1 MGIII
6 NTNIGAV
13 NASRQL
19 GITRGKKDKS
29 VEKLSSGYKI
39 NRSADGAA
47 ELTISEKMRAQIRGL
62 NQASD
67 NITEGISLVQVAEGA
82 MGEVTDI
89 IQRMRELTVKAYN
102 GTMTQDDRLT
112 CQAEVDSLLEELNR
126 IGESTEFNTIKVLQG
141 DPSYD
146 RLVKAGEVTETYIP
160 IISNKEL
167 PAWIIADEKMH
178 LNNAKVDSSNK
189 QDVSR
194 DVIYNQNRPNE
205 ELHGPNGIPW
215 SDTMTDNY
223 SAVVDFSALAA
234 ATPKERIAEML
245 RELVST
251 GIGFPC
257 STCSTRKQGF
267 YFATSDMKNA
277 QVMLNN
283 DRDEYNKVNIDELL
297 IKVENSIAADPAD
310 IKALAE
316 EVTDGLINS
325 ILDKTKGYDH
335 FDIIQELK
343 QNNGAKT
350 YSIVAYDLRDS
361 NTLGGAVDE
370 FNLDKE
376 VSIVT
381 EARKMM
387 TSADIYETLNAP
399 IYVQAGSTG
408 EKFDRIPVHLPDITT
423 WALGLDKYSVF
434 QDGYSSL
441 TPDKKLEE
449 GYHELYRYDAEKG
462 KYVARYGENSKNE
475 ETITRTWTES
485 VGNWVTKIIKGR
497 PAGTDK
503 YGEPIPAVP
512 DRPMTYFVQTGTV
525 EKTGTFTRITYDS
538 GKDEPAL
545 VYEPSHISLLDK
557 ALDRIMD
564 TRSGLGARQNR
575 LEYARRIDNNSAE
588 NTQAAESKIRDTD
601 VAKEMVSYAKENI
614 LEQVSQAML
623 SHANQSGEMALSLL
637 Q

>member
-112 CQAEVDSLLEELNR
+112 CQAEVDSLLSELNR

-160 IISNKEL
+160 VISNKEL

-178 LNNAKVDSSNK
+178 LNNAKVDSSNQ

-194 DVIYNQNRPNE
+194 DVIYNQNMPNE
-205 ELHGPNGIPW
+205 ELHGPGGIPW

-297 IKVENSIAADPAD
+297 IKIENSTAADPAD

-361 NTLGGAVDE
+361 NTLGGTVE
-370 FNLDKE
+370 HNLDKE
-376 VSIVT
+376 VTIVT

-462 KYVARYGENSKNE
+462 KYVARYGENSKKE

-485 VGNWVTKIIKGR
+485 VGDWVTKIIKGR

-525 EKTGTFTRITYDS
+525 EKTGSFTRITYDS

>member
-112 CQAEVDSLLEELNR
+112 CQAEVDSLLSELNR

-160 IISNKEL
+160 VISNKEL

-178 LNNAKVDSSNK
+178 LNNAKVDSSNQ

-194 DVIYNQNRPNE
+194 DVIYNQNMPNE
-205 ELHGPNGIPW
+205 ELHGPGGIPW

-297 IKVENSIAADPAD
+297 IKIENSTAADPAD
-310 IKALAE
+310 IAALAE

-343 QNNGAKT
+343 KNDGAKT

-361 NTLGGAVDE
+361 NTLGGTVE
-370 FNLDKE
+370 NSLDKE
-376 VSIVT
+376 VTIVT

-387 TSADIYETLNAP
+387 TSEDIYETLNAP

-408 EKFDRIPVHLPDITT
+408 EKFDSIPVHLPNITA

>member
-297 IKVENSIAADPAD
+297 IKVENSTAADPAD

>member
-47 ELTISEKMRAQIRGL
+47 ELTISEKMRSRIRGL

-112 CQAEVDSLLEELNR
+112 CQAEVDSLLAELNR

-146 RLVKAGEVTETYIP
+146 KLVKAGEVTETYIP
-160 IISNKEL
+160 VISNKEL
-167 PAWIIADEKMH
+167 PVWVIADEKMH
-178 LNNAKVDSSNK
+178 KNNAKVDSSNQ

-194 DVIYNQNRPNE
+194 DVIYNQNMPNE
-205 ELHGPNGIPW
+205 EIHGPGGIPW
-215 SDTMTDNY
+215 TDTIDDNY

-257 STCSTRKQGF
+257 ATCSTRKQGF
-267 YFATSDMKNA
+267 YFTTSDMKNA

-283 DRDEYNKVNIDELL
+283 DRDEYNKVNIDDLL
-297 IKVENSIAADPAD
+297 IKIENSTAADPAD
-310 IKALAE
+310 IAALAE

-343 QNNGAKT
+343 QDNGAKT

-361 NTLGGAVDE
+361 DTLTMTVE
-370 FNLDKE
+370 NSLDKE
-376 VSIVT
+376 ITVVT

-462 KYVARYGENSKNE
+462 KYVARYGENSKKE

-485 VGNWVTKIIKGR
+485 VGDWVTKIIKGR

-525 EKTGTFTRITYDS
+525 EKTGRFTRITYDS

-545 VYEPSHISLLDK
+545 VYEPSDISLLDR

>member
-178 LNNAKVDSSNK
+178 LNNAKVDSSNQ

-194 DVIYNQNRPNE
+194 DVIYNQNMPNE
-205 ELHGPNGIPW
+205 ELHGPGGIPW

-297 IKVENSIAADPAD
+297 IKIENSTAADPAD

-361 NTLGGAVDE
+361 NTLGGTVE
-370 FNLDKE
+370 HNLDKE
-376 VSIVT
+376 VTIVT

-462 KYVARYGENSKNE
+462 KYVARYGENSKKE

-485 VGNWVTKIIKGR
+485 VGDWVTKIIKGR

-525 EKTGTFTRITYDS
+525 EKTGSFTRITYDS